1 MDKLTF
7 IVSPDD
13 NGLTLGTFL
22 RKRCGLSARVINS
35 LKRQPEGMMVDGDRL
50 WTIHTLQAGQQVTVT
65 LPTDDPVIEGVAM
78 PLDIIYEDDHLL
90 VINKPPYL
98 AVHPSAGKPEPTLA
112 NGVVAYFESQGI
124 PRSFRPTNRLDRNTS
139 GLLLAAKHQPAAF
152 ALNGCVQK
160 EYRALALGRMTG
172 SGTIDAP
179 LRIKDG
185 CAISREV
192 GMGGKRSITHWE
204 ALRGNDRITELRVII
219 ETGRTHQIRAHLAWL
234 GHPLAGDTMYGTDD
248 VMMPRHALHCER
260 MVIHHPFTGKTLD
273 LSAPLPEDMQS
284 AIKKHGL
291 TR

>member
-7 IVSPDD
+7 TVLPVDD
-13 NGLTLGTFL
+13 GLTLGTFL

-35 LKRQPEGMMVDGDRL
+35 LKRQPEGMMVDGNRL
-50 WTIHTLQAGQQVTVT
+50 WTIHALQAGQQVTLT
-65 LPTDDPVIEGVAM
+65 LPTDEPVIEGVAM

-98 AVHPSAGKPEPTLA
+98 AVHPSAGKPKPTLA
-112 NGVVAYFESQGI
+112 NGVVAYFEGQGT

-179 LRIKDG
+179 LRIKEG
-185 CAISREV
+185 CTISREV
-192 GMGGKRSITHWE
+192 GTGGKRSITHWV
-204 ALRGNDRITELRVII
+204 ALRGNDRITELRVVI
-219 ETGRTHQIRAHLAWL
+219 ETGRTHQIRAHLSWL
-234 GHPLAGDTMYGTDD
+234 GHPLAGDTMYGTDEII
-248 VMMPRHALHCER
+248 MARHALHCER
-260 MVIHHPFTGKTLD
+260 MTIQHPFTGETLN
-273 LSAPLPEDMQS
+273 LSAPLPEDMKTT
-284 AIKKHGL
+284 IIKHGL